1 MSYADYNLYDNRGSG
16 ERRPKLLRAAPAGG
30 CVSSRPVKKRSPQAD
45 TGDMVFPTGNPDERE
60 MLLMWL
66 DYLRGAV
73 IRKVEGLN
81 EDDAR
86 WTPEGRLSRS

>member
-1 MSYADYNLYDNRGSG
+1 
-16 ERRPKLLRAAPAGG
+16 
-30 CVSSRPVKKRSPQAD
+30 
-45 TGDMVFPTGNPDERE
+45 

-86 WTPEGRLSRS
+86 WTPEGRLIPLLGIVNHLTASNGDGSTGRCWARR